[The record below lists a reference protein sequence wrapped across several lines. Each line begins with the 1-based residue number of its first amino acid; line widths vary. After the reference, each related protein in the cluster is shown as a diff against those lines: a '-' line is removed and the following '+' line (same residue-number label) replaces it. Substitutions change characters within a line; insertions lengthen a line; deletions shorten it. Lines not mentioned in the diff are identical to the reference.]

1 MLKTKIYLI
10 TKKISFRIPMFSILF
25 LIEIRINHNFIGF
38 VIILS
43 IIDMEV
49 LLFKKFMYYTCTK
62 FIDLLKNFD

>member
-1 MLKTKIYLI
+1 
-10 TKKISFRIPMFSILF
+10 MFSILF

-38 VIILS
+38 VIILP

-62 FIDLLKNFD
+62 FIDILKNFD